1 MTNTW
6 EEIKNKAK
14 KYSKVSD
21 SALDIYKK
29 ISSCGA
35 NQFFSIKPTFY
46 LGAAYSSAMDYINY
60 IEKLLTAKE
69 KDFSEFFKL
78 MLYLR
83 ECSKN
88 MLAHINS
95 LSEPLELLIQHMEE
109 IYEGEEGGE
118 GEEYEE
124 YEEDEEIEEID
135 KDGEK
140 IKEDDDKTY
149 SREDF
154 AKQKDDL
161 AEKLRLKLKE
171 VCGSENLT
179 HTLSNVMSLI
189 YLECAQFIREAGRL
203 NGAYDADIDTILT
216 ILVDLQFGLEVQ
228 LKGYITEDMTKDEEY
243 NFNLGFLVWSAHFLN
258 ELTNKLNKEVTV
270 RSGQ

>member
-21 SALDIYKK
+21 LALDIYKK
-29 ISSCGA
+29 ISSCGV

-60 IEKLLTAKE
+60 TEKFLTAKE

-83 ECSKN
+83 ECSKS
-88 MLAHINS
+88 MLAYIKN
-95 LSEPLELLIQHMEE
+95 LSEPLEFLIQHLEE
-109 IYEGEEGGE
+109 IYEGEEN
-118 GEEYEE
+118 EEYEE
-124 YEEDEEIEEID
+124 YEEDEEIEETN
-135 KDGEK
+135 KYNEK
-140 IKEDDDKTY
+140 IAEDEGKTY

-154 AKQKDDL
+154 AKQKDEL

-179 HTLSNVMSLI
+179 HALSNVMSLI
-189 YLECAQFIREAGRL
+189 YLECAQFIREASRL
-203 NGAYDADIDTILT
+203 NGANDADIDTILT
-216 ILVDLQFGLEVQ
+216 ILVDIQFGLEVQ
-228 LKGYITEDMTKDEEY
+228 LKSLITEDMTKDEDY

-258 ELTNKLNKEVTV
+258 ELTNNLNKELVAIV
-270 RSGQ
+270 

>member
-6 EEIKNKAK
+6 EDVKTKAK
-14 KYSKVSD
+14 KYSKISD

-46 LGAAYSSAMDYINY
+46 MGAVYASAMDYINY
-60 IEKLLTAKE
+60 TEKILTAKE

-83 ECSKN
+83 ECLKN
-88 MLAHINS
+88 ILAHISS
-95 LSEPLELLIQHMEE
+95 LSEPLELLIQHLEE
-109 IYEGEEGGE
+109 IYEGEES
-118 GEEYEE
+118 EEYEE
-124 YEEDEEIEEID
+124 YEEDEEIEEVD
-135 KDGEK
+135 NDREK
-140 IKEDDDKTY
+140 IKEDENKTY

-154 AKQKDDL
+154 AKQKDEL

-179 HTLSNVMSLI
+179 IKLSNIMSLI
-189 YLECAQFIREAGRL
+189 YLECVQFIREASRL
-203 NGAYDADIDTILT
+203 NGAHDADIDTILT
-216 ILVDLQFGLEVQ
+216 ILVDIQFGLEFQ
-228 LKGYITEDMTKDEEY
+228 LKNYITEDMTKDENY

-258 ELTNKLNKEVTV
+258 DLTSNLQN
-270 RSGQ
+270 RGLALQNRP